1 MTRKELL
8 ASPPTRQE
16 LLAILAKEG
25 SIRATAAAIGVSFP
39 TVKRW
44 LGDANPRLGIVGRV
58 TSDGPLSAECR
69 RRCVEEFLRDYPDPL
84 ALLSR
89 TQPKLLRTA
98 RKLGVTREELVAD
111 CQYAAVLASRKYD
124 PARKTKFATLVTY
137 SIWSVVKATVTARQ
151 RRLRERPLSEE
162 D

>member
-1 MTRKELL
+1 MAGKELK
-8 ASPPTRQE
+8 APPSRGE
-16 LLAILAKEG
+16 ILATLSRVT
-25 SIRATAAAIGVSFP
+25 SIRAAARVYGVSF
-39 TVKRW
+39 TAVKRW
-44 LGDANPRLGIVGRV
+44 LGDANPRLGIVGR
-58 TSDGPLSAECR
+58 TTTDGPLSVECR

-89 TQPKLLRTA
+89 TQPKLLRAA

-124 PARKTKFATLVTY
+124 PARKTKFATLATY

-151 RRLRERPLSEE
+151 RRLRERPLPEE